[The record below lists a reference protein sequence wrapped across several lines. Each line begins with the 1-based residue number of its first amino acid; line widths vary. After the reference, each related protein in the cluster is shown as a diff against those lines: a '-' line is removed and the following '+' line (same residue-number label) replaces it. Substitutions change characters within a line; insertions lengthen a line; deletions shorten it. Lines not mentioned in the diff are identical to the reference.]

1 MYSSKRGDGD
11 RNDDG
16 DDGARCY
23 WDCNEEQESR
33 PLVCCGVRET
43 ATPGHYECRKL
54 IHDFNHDDYSCPHP

>member
-1 MYSSKRGDGD
+1 MYSSKRGDGG

-43 ATPGHYECRKL
+43 ATPGHHKC
-54 IHDFNHDDYSCPHP
+54 